1 MSDIW
6 IDFAS
11 ALLIAIVGALIG
23 TILKAWL
30 QTQHQE
36 RELRRDKRSMD
47 FYAEGVTLTYGR
59 PARLYPLGLAVAF
72 LSMAV
77 VMFVGRAVNNYPPLV
92 EPKYEIA
99 TFATML
105 FLISLMPWL
114 VFIQAFGVRHIV
126 TTQGIFKRSP
136 WSRPFF
142 ASWDQIK
149 DVTRSYWLDAY
160 MIRTSAGTIIVRSTL
175 ENISYLE
182 EMMAKKIGPRL
193 QS

>member
-6 IDFAS
+6 IDFTS
-11 ALLIAIVGALIG
+11 AVLIAVIGSLIG
-23 TILKAWL
+23 MILRAWL

-36 RELRRDKRSMD
+36 RELRRNKRSMD

-77 VMFVGRAVNNYPPLV
+77 VMLVGREVNNYPPLV
-92 EPKYEIA
+92 EPKYEMA
-99 TFATML
+99 TYAAML
-105 FLISLMPWL
+105 FLISLTPWL
-114 VFIQAFGVRHIV
+114 VFIQAFGVRHVV

-136 WSRPFF
+136 WSRPLF

-149 DVTRSYWLDAY
+149 DVSRSYWLDAY
-160 MIRTSAGTIIVRSTL
+160 VLHTSEGTIIVRSTL
-175 ENISYLE
+175 ENMSYLE
-182 EMMAKKIGPRL
+182 DMMAKKIAPKV
-193 QS
+193 

>member
-6 IDFAS
+6 IDFTS
-11 ALLIAIVGALIG
+11 AVLIAIIGSLVGI
-23 TILKAWL
+23 ILRAWL

-36 RELRRDKRSMD
+36 RELRRNKRSMD

-77 VMFVGRAVNNYPPLV
+77 VMLVGREVNNYPPLV
-92 EPKYEIA
+92 EPKYEMA
-99 TFATML
+99 TFAAML

-114 VFIQAFGVRHIV
+114 VFIQAFGVKHVV

-136 WSRPFF
+136 WSRPLF

-149 DVTRSYWLDAY
+149 AVSRSYWLDAY
-160 MIRTSAGTIIVRSTL
+160 VLHTSEGTIIVRSTL

-182 EMMAKKIGPRL
+182 DMMAKKIAPKV
-193 QS
+193 